1 MRRRQRTCCAEPQRS
16 PPGEDHHVPAEL
28 VLPPLRSPA
37 CQALPPT
44 APCWDECALRR
55 EFLSARGAV
64 AEAVPGPR
72 RTRSA
77 RLKLRKLGARA
88 AAWHSISVSDERRA
102 GSCSRASV
110 TILTSP
116 APAAGRGY
124 GRFQEPDTLKD
135 GGPRRSRGP

>member
-64 AEAVPGPR
+64 AEAVAGPP
-72 RTRSA
+72 RTRCA
-77 RLKLRKLGARA
+77 LPKLRKLGARWA
-88 AAWHSISVSDERRA
+88 ARDSFSVA
-102 GSCSRASV
+102 
-110 TILTSP
+110 
-116 APAAGRGY
+116 
-124 GRFQEPDTLKD
+124 D
-135 GGPRRSRGP
+135 G

>member
-44 APCWDECALRR
+44 APCWDECAVRR

-64 AEAVPGPR
+64 AEAVAGPL
-72 RTRSA
+72 RTRPT
-77 RLKLRKLGARA
+77 RLQLR
-88 AAWHSISVSDERRA
+88 E
-102 GSCSRASV
+102 
-110 TILTSP
+110 
-116 APAAGRGY
+116 
-124 GRFQEPDTLKD
+124 F
-135 GGPRRSRGP
+135 GGPDDAVAFLSVCGESTGGA

>member
-16 PPGEDHHVPAEL
+16 PPGEDHHAPAEL
-28 VLPPLRSPA
+28 VLPSLRSPA

-72 RTRSA
+72 RTRAA
-77 RLKLRKLGARA
+77 RPKLRKLGGRA
-88 AAWHSISVSDERRA
+88 AAWHSVSVSRER
-102 GSCSRASV
+102 
-110 TILTSP
+110 
-116 APAAGRGY
+116 AAGGW
-124 GRFQEPDTLKD
+124 LA
-135 GGPRRSRGP
+135 GGGNVR

>member
-44 APCWDECALRR
+44 VPCCDECALRK

-64 AEAVPGPR
+64 AEAVPAPG
-72 RTRSA
+72 RTRAA
-77 RLKLRKLGARA
+77 RLKLREFGARTA
-88 AAWHSISVSDERRA
+88 AGASVS
-102 GSCSRASV
+102 
-110 TILTSP
+110 
-116 APAAGRGY
+116 AAR
-124 GRFQEPDTLKD
+124 E
-135 GGPRRSRGP
+135 

>member
-16 PPGEDHHVPAEL
+16 PPGEDHHAPAEL

-64 AEAVPGPR
+64 AEAVAGPP
-72 RTRSA
+72 RTRA
-77 RLKLRKLGARA
+77 TRLQLRELGGRA
-88 AAWHSISVSDERRA
+88 AAWASISVAAEWREGAWLAA
-102 GSCSRASV
+102 GV
-110 TILTSP
+110 TVLSAP
-116 APAAGRGY
+116 APHV
-124 GRFQEPDTLKD
+124 
-135 GGPRRSRGP
+135 GGAS

>member
-1 MRRRQRTCCAEPQRS
+1 MRRRQRTCGAAPQRP
-16 PPGEDHHVPAEL
+16 PPGEAPHVPEDPAP
-28 VLPPLRSPA
+28 PPLRSPA

-72 RTRSA
+72 RTRST

-88 AAWHSISVSDERRA
+88 AAWHSISVSDE
-102 GSCSRASV
+102 
-110 TILTSP
+110 
-116 APAAGRGY
+116 
-124 GRFQEPDTLKD
+124 
-135 GGPRRSRGP
+135 

>member
-44 APCWDECALRR
+44 APCWDACALRR

-72 RTRSA
+72 PTTSTRPQLRTV
-77 RLKLRKLGARA
+77 GGRA
-88 AAWHSISVSDERRA
+88 AAGRSVSAAEEWRA
-102 GSCSRASV
+102 
-110 TILTSP
+110 
-116 APAAGRGY
+116 
-124 GRFQEPDTLKD
+124 
-135 GGPRRSRGP
+135 RSW

>member
-44 APCWDECALRR
+44 APCWDECAVRR

-64 AEAVPGPR
+64 AEAVPGPP
-72 RTRSA
+72 RTRA
-77 RLKLRKLGARA
+77 TRLKLGELGARA
-88 AAWHSISVSDERRA
+88 AP
-102 GSCSRASV
+102 RASIFV
-110 TILTSP
+110 
-116 APAAGRGY
+116 
-124 GRFQEPDTLKD
+124 
-135 GGPRRSRGP
+135 SRG

>member
-64 AEAVPGPR
+64 AEAVPRPPR
-72 RTRSA
+72 TTSTR
-77 RLKLRKLGARA
+77 LTLRELGARA
-88 AAWHSISVSDERRA
+88 GARHSLSGSDA
-102 GSCSRASV
+102 
-110 TILTSP
+110 
-116 APAAGRGY
+116 
-124 GRFQEPDTLKD
+124 
-135 GGPRRSRGP
+135 